1 MLNSR
6 VYVNNTKD
14 GKLPGT
20 VKFVGPTTFA
30 AGVWVGVA
38 LDSASGKNDGT
49 VAGRRYFECAPEHGL
64 FVKEDVVE
72 RILPVV
78 GDAAAGEEVASDAGG
93 DASSTSA
100 ASSAPE
106 STERKGTITGLLKLK
121 LSQMMELLNHQL
133 EIVVELEDEDRR
145 RAASGGGAVSARAAE
160 LHAEIVSF
168 TGREQALIGAFKQQL
183 QERLP

>member
-1 MLNSR
+1 
-6 VYVNNTKD
+6 VYVTNTKD

-30 AGVWVGVA
+30 TGVWVGVA

-49 VAGRRYFECAPEHGL
+49 VAGRRYFECQPEHGL

-72 RILPVV
+72 RIFPIVV
-78 GDAAAGEEVASDAGG
+78 DTAVDDEAAENFG
-93 DASSTSA
+93 DASSA
-100 ASSAPE
+100 ASSVPE

-145 RAASGGGAVSARAAE
+145 RAVGGGAVSARAAE
-160 LHAEIVSF
+160 LHAEIVSY
-168 TGREQALIGAFKQQL
+168 TTREQSLISAFKQQL
-183 QERLP
+183 QDRLP